1 MNSQRLVANSKVRT
15 AFPIL
20 VLLLNAG
27 WSAAQTPSTPQA
39 LPQKS
44 VYAKPASYRIAGRTV
59 SRVDGHTLQ
68 GAKVRIV
75 NTKSQQLVASTVS
88 GEDGS
93 FEFTDLKADKYSL
106 DAVTDGYL
114 ASPYDEHENFSSAI
128 VTGAD
133 VDTESLI
140 LRITPAAMISGLIID
155 EAGEPVRI
163 AMVTLYRENREEG
176 RNRITA
182 FRRSQTNDL
191 GAYEFVSLP
200 PGNYFMSARATPWYA
215 VHPQLINLPNA
226 DRSSPRSVDSSLDV
240 VYPTTF
246 YPDTTDV
253 DGATPISVRAGNQ
266 IDMDIHLQPV
276 PAVTLTVHTTAGLQ
290 NTQLQESVFG
300 QPEEVNAQMVV
311 TDSGTFLV
319 GVPPGHYMLS
329 HASQAA
335 GSAKSMAIDL
345 ARGNVDIDAMSGEE
359 SGSVKMHLEGENGL
373 RLAPV
378 TQIALRSK
386 HGGAT
391 VAQSV
396 SDKGEVKFAG
406 VKAGEYNVSV
416 YGLDNQIYHVAKIE
430 TESGKSLSNLLNIA
444 PGANLSLKVKVARP
458 SCTIEGFVKNEGKPV
473 PGVMVVLVP
482 AGPDDDIELFR
493 RDQSDLD
500 GSFVLPNVIPGKYTA
515 LAIRDGW
522 TLEWGKTEVLAH
534 YLSKGVP
541 VTISASEQKSV
552 HLSADLIEQ
561 PR

>member
-1 MNSQRLVANSKVRT
+1 MNSQWLLTNSTVRI

-20 VLLLNAG
+20 VLLLNAD
-27 WSAAQTPSTPQA
+27 WSAAQTASTPQA
-39 LPQKS
+39 LPQQS

-68 GAKVRIV
+68 GATVRIV

-114 ASPYDEHENFSSAI
+114 ASPYDEHDNFSSAI
-128 VTGAD
+128 VTGAG

-140 LRITPAAMISGLIID
+140 LRITPAAMISGQIID
-155 EAGEPVRI
+155 EAGDPVRI

-176 RNRITA
+176 RSRITA
-182 FRRSQTNDL
+182 FRRLQTNDL
-191 GAYEFVSLP
+191 GTYEFVSLP

-215 VHPQLINLPNA
+215 VHPQLRNSPSA
-226 DRSSPRSVDSSLDV
+226 DKVPRPVDSSLDV

-246 YPDTTDV
+246 YADTTDV
-253 DGATPISVRAGNQ
+253 DGATPIPVRAGNQ

-300 QPEEVNAQMVV
+300 QPEEVNAQMEV

-329 HASQAA
+329 HMSQAA

-386 HGGAT
+386 NGGGT
-391 VAQSV
+391 VAESV
-396 SDKGEVKFAG
+396 SDKGQVEFAG

-416 YGLDNQIYHVAKIE
+416 YGLDNHIYHVAKIE
-430 TESGKSLSNLLNIA
+430 TESGKSLGNLLSIA
-444 PGANLSLKVKVARP
+444 PGATLSLMVKVARP
-458 SCTIEGFVKNEGKPV
+458 SCAIEGFVKNDGKPT

-482 AGPDDDIELFR
+482 ASPNDDIELFR

-522 TLEWGKTEVLAH
+522 TLEWGKPEILAH

-541 VTISASEQKSV
+541 VTVSANEQKSV
-552 HLSADLIEQ
+552 RLSADLIAQ